1 MRWNKTKILFAALA
15 FIVLMIWTF
24 HTPDLP
30 LDTLK
35 GKYTNATSRFVAVE
49 GMQVHYRDEGPRA
62 DSIPMFLLHGTASSL
77 HTWDS
82 LLLKFPHKR
91 IIRLDLPGYG
101 ITGPHPTA
109 DYSAQMYMR
118 VFDTLT
124 SGLKVD
130 SCIVVGNS
138 FGGLLA
144 WQYALDHPS
153 VKGLV
158 LIDAAGFP
166 SKAKGG
172 NLGFQIARMPVLNQ
186 LVKYFTPR
194 SLFEK
199 SLQQSFGN
207 PNVVT
212 DALVTRHYELT
223 LRPGN
228 RKAIIDR
235 FSTKEKI
242 DTTRLAALTIPVL
255 IQWGALDQVIPVEN
269 AWRFHH
275 ALPNSDLVVYPKLGH
290 VPMEEDAAALARDIQ
305 QWLSKM

>member
-1 MRWNKTKILFAALA
+1 MRKNKTTILITALA
-15 FIVLMIWTF
+15 LIALMIWAF

-30 LDTLK
+30 LETIK
-35 GKYTNATSRFVAVE
+35 EKYTNPASRFAAIE
-49 GMQVHYRDEGPRA
+49 GMQVHYRDEGPHT
-62 DSIPMFLLHGTASSL
+62 DSLPLLLLHGTASSL

-82 LLLKFPHKR
+82 LVLKFPHKR

-109 DYSAQMYMR
+109 DYSTQMYMR
-118 VFDTLT
+118 VLDTIAAQLAI
-124 SGLKVD
+124 D
-130 SCIVVGNS
+130 RWVVAGNS

-144 WQYALDHPS
+144 WQYALQHPS

-166 SKAKGG
+166 SKVKGG
-172 NLGFQIARMPVLNQ
+172 NLGFRIARMPVLNQ
-186 LVKYFTPR
+186 LVKYFTPK

-207 PNVVT
+207 PNAVN

-235 FSTKEKI
+235 FSNRDKI
-242 DTTRLAALTIPVL
+242 DTTTLAAIKIPVL
-255 IQWGALDQVIPVEN
+255 IQWGSLDQVIPVEN

-275 ALPNSDLVVYPKLGH
+275 ALSNPELVVYPKLGH
-290 VPMEEDAAALARDIQ
+290 VPMEEDASALARDIQ
-305 QWLSKM
+305 QWLNKL

>member
-1 MRWNKTKILFAALA
+1 MRWNKNIILLAVLAL
-15 FIVLMIWTF
+15 IVLMIWAF

-35 GKYTNATSRFVAVE
+35 EKYTNTASRFVAIE
-49 GMQVHYRDEGPRA
+49 GMQVHYRDEGPST
-62 DSIPMFLLHGTASSL
+62 DSIPLLLLHGTASSL

-82 LLLKFPHKR
+82 LILKFPHKR

-118 VFDTLT
+118 VLDTLT
-124 SGLKVD
+124 SRLKID
-130 SCIVVGNS
+130 SCIVAGNS

-166 SKAKGG
+166 SKVKGG
-172 NLGFQIARMPVLNQ
+172 NLGFRIARMPVLNQ
-186 LVKYFTPR
+186 LVKYFSPKR
-194 SLFEK
+194 LFEK

-207 PNVVT
+207 PNAVT

-255 IQWGALDQVIPVEN
+255 VQWGSLDQVIPVEN

-275 ALPNSDLVVYPKLGH
+275 VLPNSELVIYPKLGH
-290 VPMEEDAAALARDIQ
+290 VPMEEDASALARDIQ